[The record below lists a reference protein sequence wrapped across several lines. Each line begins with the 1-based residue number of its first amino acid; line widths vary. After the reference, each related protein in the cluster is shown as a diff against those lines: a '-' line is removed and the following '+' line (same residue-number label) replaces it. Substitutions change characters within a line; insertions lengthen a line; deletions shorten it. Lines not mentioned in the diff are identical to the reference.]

1 MGGRLVLVIGS
12 QTDGGARLEVLPGAA
27 HNLAEVLTHPDL
39 GRCRPA
45 LPAGPTVLDPT
56 YRELDA
62 ALHEAFRQAH
72 DQRATLIIAFIGHG
86 DFTDDDY
93 YLMARDSTGPD
104 SQDALLVGQR
114 IKELLRRYPDL
125 DGLVLLIDACHAALG
140 LEAVA
145 RDCLAPI
152 RRSLSRFEVLTAADE
167 GKAYNACMSRS
178 LAELARTG
186 HRGYGEHLRAQDI
199 RERLLSS
206 CGYQLALHLSFNGTD
221 EVPGSDRGLWL
232 LANRGSH
239 WQGSPLAGT
248 AFVPVAEGLRTR
260 LVRRPVEAEV
270 SQALASDGRCVLLH
284 GPAESGKSTLLA
296 GLLQPAHAG
305 LLLSGGELLESIAGE
320 LRRQLELTL
329 DGFAEAVTGYWDTV
343 PDQAGASADA
353 FELNVLGPLRR
364 LAPIAEVRIVVD
376 GIDKFADG
384 NRDRLWGLLTRLL
397 DEPELAAVR
406 VITAARN
413 PPAGLPATVVVVPPA
428 TEAEIDQVIRS
439 HEVPGHRVPQLV
451 RQAGQSWTAARL
463 FSEAV
468 LAAGI
473 SADGARLPRELT
485 EAFDE
490 LLRRA
495 KIRTPGAIGEQGRD
509 VLALLTATG
518 PGPVL
523 PITVLAAALGQEIA
537 EVRTVLARLDAIIVR
552 AHPGEDHELVGLAL
566 PALADYLADGAVLG
580 VDPALGH
587 ARLAEVLAG
596 EPRRGTPAADYAQA
610 AEVRHR
616 WLSGRHAEALDSLDQ
631 REARIPAEQRERWSA
646 LAQLVSEHFGADH
659 PLSLRAEGRVATWTA
674 KAGDAAAALR
684 AFGYLLDRVHAL
696 FGPAHEEALNLR
708 ENIAFWT
715 HAGGNPV
722 QAKEN
727 YDQLRADCLRL
738 LGPDHPQT
746 LMTRHDRAV
755 VLSATDGPEIA
766 LTEFRAVLPAR
777 ERVLGPTH
785 LDTLRTRTNI
795 LYRESDVPH
804 PPPSPLGGRLWSP
817 ISATRSG
824 RTTRTR
830 SLCVASRPCSWP
842 SPARS
847 DRRWTCC
854 GSCDRRPSRC
864 SAGGIRSCARWTSSS
879 TSGAGSMRNPLA
891 GNAVAA

>member
-27 HNLAEVLTHPDL
+27 HNLAEVLIHPDL

-45 LPAGPTVLDPT
+45 LPAGPTVIDPT

-72 DQRATLIIAFIGHG
+72 EQRATLIIAFIGHG
-86 DFTDDDY
+86 DLNDDDY

-104 SQDALLVGQR
+104 SQDSLLVGQR
-114 IKELLRRYPDL
+114 VKELLRRYPRI
-125 DGLVLLIDACHAALG
+125 DGLVLLIDACHAAFG

-145 RDCLAPI
+145 RDCLTPI
-152 RRSLSRFEVLTAADE
+152 RRSLSRFEVLTAADD

-178 LAELARTG
+178 LTELARTG
-186 HRGYGEHLRAQDI
+186 HRDFGEHLRAEDI
-199 RERLLSS
+199 RGRLLSS
-206 CGYQLALHLSFNGTD
+206 CGYQLSLHLSFNGTD
-221 EVPGSDRGLWL
+221 EVAGSDRGLWL

-260 LVRRPVEAEV
+260 LIRRPVESEV
-270 SQALASDGRCVLLH
+270 AKALDTAGRCVLLH
-284 GPAESGKSTLLA
+284 GPRDSGKSTLLA

-343 PDQAGASADA
+343 PDQAGARADA

-364 LAPIAEVRIVVD
+364 LAPRGEVRIVVD
-376 GIDKFADG
+376 GIDGFSGGD
-384 NRDRLWGLLTRLL
+384 RDRLWGLLTRLL
-397 DEPELAAVR
+397 DEPELGAVR
-406 VITAARN
+406 VITATRDL
-413 PPAGLPATVVVVPPA
+413 PAGLPAAVVTVPPA
-428 TEAEIDQVIRS
+428 TDAEIDQVIRS
-439 HEVPGHRVPQLV
+439 HEVPVHRVPELV
-451 RQAGQSWTAARL
+451 RMAGRSWTAARL

-468 LAAGI
+468 AAAAI

-495 KIRTPGAIGEQGRD
+495 KIRTPGPIGEQGRD
-509 VLALLTATG
+509 VLALLAAAG

-537 EVRTVLARLDAIIVR
+537 AVRTVLARLDAIIVR

-566 PALADYLADGAVLG
+566 PALADYLADGVVLG
-580 VDPALGH
+580 VDPVRRH
-587 ARLAEVLAG
+587 ARLADVLAG
-596 EPRRGTPAADYAQA
+596 APRRGTPAADYALA

-616 WLSGRHAEALDSLDQ
+616 WLGGRHAEALACLDQ
-631 REARIPAEQRERWSA
+631 REARIPAEQRERWSG
-646 LAQLVSEHFGADH
+646 LAQLVSERFGADH

-674 KAGDAAAALR
+674 KSGDPAAALR
-684 AFGYLLDRVHAL
+684 AFGYLLDRVHTL
-696 FGPAHEEALNLR
+696 LGPAHEEALNLR

-715 HAGGNPV
+715 RASGDSAP
-722 QAKEN
+722 AREM
-727 YDQLRADCLRL
+727 YDLLLADCLRL
-738 LGPDHPQT
+738 LGPEHPQT
-746 LMTRHDRAV
+746 LMTRHDR
-755 VLSATDGPEIA
+755 VLALPDTDA
-766 LTEFRAVLPAR
+766 LTEFRAVLPVR

-795 LYRESDVPH
+795 LYRESEVPH
-804 PPPSPLGGRLWSP
+804 PPP
-817 ISATRSG
+817 
-824 RTTRTR
+824 
-830 SLCVASRPCSWP
+830 VASRWSALVADLTNTVGADHPDTLTVRCFAAMFLAKSGEVGAALELWQDMR
-842 SPARS
+842 PATEQVFG
-847 DRRWTCC
+847 RWHPQLREVDKQL
-854 GSCDRRPSRC
+854 GHWRPIYEESI
-864 SAGGIRSCARWTSSS
+864 GG
-879 TSGAGSMRNPLA
+879 
-891 GNAVAA
+891 